1 MAKSRTPLR
10 IPFVAEVSAA
20 IKSIRGL
27 DKEIDGLDASAR
39 KAQESFRQAG
49 DATDQ
54 AFDGAQDSVDAA
66 EKAMRSLGIKS
77 EQVANNQIAHLRQ
90 SFAQLKNSGAASTKE
105 IARAY
110 ENMQNRIQR
119 INAQIGRE
127 GKRTFQKLAQDA
139 SAQLR
144 KVGDGMTSIGSSLS
158 LRVTAPITLGLGS
171 ALKVAGDFESQMQG
185 VRALLGNISDK
196 EFADLNKAAREL
208 GKSSKFSASET
219 AGAIEVLAS
228 QGLNTQQI
236 LSGALRATAD
246 TAAASGSTIEEA
258 ANLVTQASN
267 VFGIEAGKMGE
278 VADRAVGLMDVS
290 RFGVNDFG
298 LALSQGGLAARQA
311 KLDFEEFA
319 AIVALAGKYFD
330 SGSDAGTS
338 FKTFVAS
345 LSKDTA
351 SAALAMEKIG
361 FSAYDASGQ
370 IVSMEEIIRRL
381 QRGLRGLSDQ
391 AKSQVLNDIFGS
403 DAGRIAF
410 ALATEGVEGYGKA
423 LNAVFNGNA
432 AKAAETRMKGFKGSF
447 EEFTGALEELGIAIM
462 DSGILETITNLVKKV
477 TEWIDKLSESSPATL
492 KFATYVALAAAAI
505 GPLLIGLGQ
514 MAIGA
519 AILVK
524 ALSMVGLALG
534 GITLVGAGMAAGIGL
549 ALGAVVAAVY
559 IYWDEIKNAVGDGL
573 RWIQENAGAIGWAIL
588 ESVSPLTAAI
598 WENRDAIMKSLGTMW
613 PYIMRGW
620 NGLLGYLR
628 ETGSFLYDIMIRP
641 WVDLY
646 TGVIRIIDNIKRG
659 GYSFAQFFRDLA
671 STLYDSLVAPWV
683 RAYEKAKSYFS
694 WMISMARRAARY
706 LSVSGHGSDQG
717 GRRYAT
723 GGIVRGPGT
732 GTSDSIRAWLSNGE
746 GVINARA
753 VRHYGERTINML
765 NNLSWSP
772 AAAMVPAMVQSGGK
786 AVARNPVVLSIGGGT
801 TELWADDNN
810 FEQLMSNYA
819 RSSAGRQSHAYPGFA
834 KGKRR

>member
-1 MAKSRTPLR
+1 MARSSTPLR

-39 KAQESFRQAG
+39 KAQESFKQAG

-54 AFDGAQDSVDAA
+54 AFDGAQDSVKTA
-66 EKAMRSLGIKS
+66 EGAMRSLGIKS
-77 EQVANNQIAHLRQ
+77 EQVADNQIAHLRQ
-90 SFAQLKNSGAASTKE
+90 SFQQLKNSGAASTQE

-110 ENMQNRIQR
+110 QNMQAKIAR

-127 GKRTFQKLAQDA
+127 GARTFQKLAQDA

-144 KVGDGMTSIGSSLS
+144 KVGDGMSSIGSSLS

-171 ALKVAGDFESQMQG
+171 ALKVAGDFEAQMQG
-185 VRALLGNISDK
+185 VRALLGSISDK
-196 EFADLNKAAREL
+196 EFAELNKAAREL

-228 QGLNTQQI
+228 QGLNAEQI
-236 LSGALRATAD
+236 LSGALKATAD

-278 VADRAVGLMDVS
+278 VANRAVGLMDVS

-338 FKTFVAS
+338 FKTFIAS

-361 FSAYDASGQ
+361 FSAFDASGNM
-370 IVSMEEIIRRL
+370 VSMEEIIRRL

-423 LNAVFNGNA
+423 LKAVFNGNA

-447 EEFTGALEELGIAIM
+447 EEFKGAIEELGIAIM
-462 DSGILETITNLVKKV
+462 ASGILETITNLVKKI
-477 TEWIDKLSESSPATL
+477 TEWIDRLSESSPATL

-524 ALSMVGLALG
+524 ALSMIGLALG
-534 GITLVGAGMAAGIGL
+534 GITLVGAGMAVGIGL
-549 ALGAVVAAVY
+549 ALGAVVAAVI
-559 IYWDEIKNAVGDGL
+559 IYREQIMNALGDIG
-573 RWIQENAGAIGWAIL
+573 RWIQENAASIGWWML
-588 ESVSPLTAAI
+588 ETMSPVAAAI
-598 WENRDAIMKSLGTMW
+598 WENRDAIMGSLGTMW
-613 PYIMRGW
+613 SYIMQGW

-628 ETGSFLYDIMIRP
+628 GAASFLYDILIRP
-641 WVDLY
+641 WVNAY
-646 TGVIRIIDNIKRG
+646 NGVIRIIDNIKRG
-659 GYSFAQFFRDLA
+659 GYSLAEFFGDLA
-671 STLYDSLVAPWV
+671 STLYDWLVSPWV

-694 WMISMARRAARY
+694 WMISMARKAARY
-706 LSVSGHGSDQG
+706 LGASGHGSDQG
-717 GRRYAT
+717 GRGYAT
-723 GGIVRGPGT
+723 GGIVRGAGS

-746 GVINARA
+746 GVIRARA
-753 VRHYGERTINML
+753 VQHYGEGLINSINRMT
-765 NNLSWSP
+765 WSP
-772 AAAMVPAMVQSGGK
+772 ASAMEMALTTAGGGGSSSLT
-786 AVARNPVVLSIGGGT
+786 PVVVNIG
-801 TELWADDNN
+801 ADAVSLFGDEPNVLKLLN
-810 FEQLMSNYA
+810 SQA
-819 RSSAGRQSHAYPGFA
+819 RRKSARRTGRPSEW
-834 KGKRR
+834 